1 MLHGVVEYQTPTVVN
16 TRRAKW
22 KTGRKEMR
30 KLAFATTIL
39 ALGLSGTALAQ
50 SPQSGSHLY
59 MVQFKISPESI
70 KAALENPQD
79 RTGPNQKLLEGFGG
93 KLIAYYVYP
102 PGEYDGMTIIEV
114 PDEDTARAVAL
125 YVQSTGAVSKL
136 NVVPLITAAEWKTV
150 MEKAKQTKTSYTTP
164 TQTKQ

>member
-79 RTGPNQKLLEGFGG
+79 RTGSNQKLLEGFGG

-102 PGEYDGMTIIEV
+102 PGEYDGMTIM
-114 PDEDTARAVAL
+114 PL
-125 YVQSTGAVSKL
+125 L
-136 NVVPLITAAEWKTV
+136 NFEWV
-150 MEKAKQTKTSYTTP
+150 
-164 TQTKQ
+164 